1 MGVYY
6 DVNLDFLSK
15 RTYEYNI
22 ELCTETII
30 VNCRILKAVLLALV
44 Q

>member
-1 MGVYY
+1 MGIYY
-6 DVNLDFLSK
+6 EVNLDFLSK

-22 ELCTETII
+22 ELYAETII
-30 VNCRILKAVLLALV
+30 VNYRILKALLLALV

>member
-1 MGVYY
+1 MGMYY
-6 DVNLDFLSK
+6 DLEFLSK

-30 VNCRILKAVLLALV
+30 VDYRNLKVLLLAMLR
-44 Q
+44 